1 MKSRVKLPFNTKN
14 LEGWLKRS
22 RAKSPLAIILG
33 GSVNG
38 LSFARSLGRRGVPT
52 LLLDSDRLIGIYT
65 RYGKVVLLPPADEH
79 PECWISLLE
88 FVGSHLDT
96 PGVLFPTSDVHCLL
110 VSRHRDLLREYFRFV
125 LDPPT
130 MERIVN
136 KRLQYGIAQAAGIP
150 VPKTDFPES
159 VEEVRRLSPDLTY
172 PCLLKPYISHLG
184 RKRLSNRKV
193 LVVNSQTELISAYER
208 LVGGGSP
215 FMVQE
220 IIPGE
225 DSALYGYLA
234 FWDVEGRERAW
245 LTKQKLRQY
254 PPYYGDGSLQITVEA
269 REVAELSRCLL
280 REFNYCGFVGV
291 EFKFDARDS
300 TYRLIEINPR
310 TVSGNQL
317 AISAGIDFPWIGYQ
331 YLTGSDLD
339 PGPAQANLFRPLVKC
354 VNEEWDVQAY
364 RALRRSGGL
373 NLWCWLNSLRG
384 SKITIGA
391 WDDPFPFIVGFWRLF
406 RVCLFDKVTRL
417 RHSSRRQH
425 KGDALQALDPV
436 DDD

>member
-1 MKSRVKLPFNTKN
+1 MKLASNTKN

-22 RAKSPLAIILG
+22 RVKSPLAIILG
-33 GSVNG
+33 GSANG

-52 LLLDSDRLIGIYT
+52 LLLDSDRLIGTYT

-79 PECWISLLE
+79 PECWISLLD
-88 FVGSHLDT
+88 FVASRLDT
-96 PGVLFPTSDVHCLL
+96 PGVLIPTSDVHSLL
-110 VSRHRDLLREYFRFV
+110 VSQHRDMFQKYFRFV
-125 LDPPT
+125 VPEAPT
-130 MERIVN
+130 MGRIVN
-136 KRLQYGIAQAAGIP
+136 KRLQYGIARAAGIP
-150 VPKTDFPES
+150 IPKTDFPQS
-159 VEEVRRLSPDLTY
+159 AEELRHLSPNLTY
-172 PCLLKPYISHLG
+172 PCLLKPCISHSG

-193 LVVNSQTELISAYER
+193 LVVNSQRELISAYER

-234 FWDVEGRERAW
+234 FWDAEGRERAW
-245 LTKQKLRQY
+245 LTKQKLRQN

-269 REVAELSRCLL
+269 PEVAELSRRLL

-300 TYRLIEINPR
+300 TYRLMEINPR
-310 TVSGNQL
+310 TVAGNQL

-339 PGPAQANLFRPLVKC
+339 LAHTNAFRPFVKC

-364 RALRRSGGL
+364 LALRKSGGL
-373 NLWCWLNSLRG
+373 NLWRWLNSLRG

-391 WDDPFPFIVGFWRLF
+391 WDDPFPFIAGFWRLF
-406 RVCLFDKVTRL
+406 RVCLHDVLTRL
-417 RHSSRRQH
+417 RHHQES
-425 KGDALQALDPV
+425 
-436 DDD
+436 